1 MISFKLCYIPASL
14 HDRKWS
20 IMRAL
25 QTTDMAPILHS
36 LGDKR
41 GFMILLK
48 FTKLGFFI
56 PIQGTSAIMDQIT
69 CMW

>member
-1 MISFKLCYIPASL
+1 MT
-14 HDRKWS
+14 D
-20 IMRAL
+20 L

-56 PIQGTSAIMDQIT
+56 PIQVTSAIMDQIT

>member
-1 MISFKLCYIPASL
+1 MT
-14 HDRKWS
+14 D
-20 IMRAL
+20 L

-36 LGDKR
+36 LCDKR

-56 PIQGTSAIMDQIT
+56 KIQGTSAIMGQ
-69 CMW
+69 

>member
-1 MISFKLCYIPASL
+1 MT
-14 HDRKWS
+14 D
-20 IMRAL
+20 L

-48 FTKLGFFI
+48 FTKLRFFF
-56 PIQGTSAIMDQIT
+56 PIQETSAIMDQIT

>member
-1 MISFKLCYIPASL
+1 MA
-14 HDRKWS
+14 D
-20 IMRAL
+20 L

-41 GFMILLK
+41 GFTVLLK

-56 PIQGTSAIMDQIT
+56 PIQGTSAIMDQ
-69 CMW
+69 

>member
-1 MISFKLCYIPASL
+1 MA
-14 HDRKWS
+14 D
-20 IMRAL
+20 L

-36 LGDKR
+36 LGDKK
-41 GFMILLK
+41 GFTVLLK

-69 CMW
+69 CTVLGDIKIRHIIMILNAI